1 MKCETI
7 KYDDNRE
14 IIIIDDAV
22 SVDKRI
28 NIYFDC
34 CTLPYRITNSST
46 REIQG
51 IVDKVRGDNGL
62 SSEIKQELV
71 ETLIKIT
78 PECELNER
86 SKNT

>member
-1 MKCETI
+1 M
-7 KYDDNRE
+7 DVAMF
-14 IIIIDDAV
+14 AV
-22 SVDKRI
+22 LLAGLMECSD
-28 NIYFDC
+28 
-34 CTLPYRITNSST
+34 
-46 REIQG
+46 IQG